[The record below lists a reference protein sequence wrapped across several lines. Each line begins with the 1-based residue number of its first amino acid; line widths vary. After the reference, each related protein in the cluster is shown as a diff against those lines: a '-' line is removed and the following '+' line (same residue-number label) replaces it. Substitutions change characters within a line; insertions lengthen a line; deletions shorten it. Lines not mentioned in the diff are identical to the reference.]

1 MALLLSLFQ
10 KFGALIQTIPSPV
23 LGGICLLLFGTI
35 AASGLRTLVDSGVDY
50 QDKRNLTISSV
61 ILCLGIGGA
70 VLQFALSSSL
80 SFSLGGVAL
89 STVVGIVLNLVLPK
103 ENESKQ
109 A

>member
-1 MALLLSLFQ
+1 
-10 KFGALIQTIPSPV
+10 
-23 LGGICLLLFGTI
+23 
-35 AASGLRTLVDSGVDY
+35 
-50 QDKRNLTISSV
+50 
-61 ILCLGIGGA
+61 